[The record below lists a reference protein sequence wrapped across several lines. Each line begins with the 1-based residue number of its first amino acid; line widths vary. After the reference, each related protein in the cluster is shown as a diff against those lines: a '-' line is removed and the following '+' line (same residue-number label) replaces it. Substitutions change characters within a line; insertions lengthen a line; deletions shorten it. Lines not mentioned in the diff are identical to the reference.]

1 MKIVIAGGTGF
12 LGQALADQALAIG
25 HEVVVLS
32 RGRPGSAAAAA
43 SLSSGGRGP
52 SRASWLPDG
61 SAGNWASVV
70 NGADAVVNLAGES
83 IADGRWTA
91 ARKARILDSRV
102 LATQSLVAAA
112 RAAATPPRVLINASA
127 VGYYGSRGAEVLTE
141 ESAPG
146 RDFLASVCTAWE
158 REALQAAGSVQRVAL
173 VRSGLVLASHGGALG
188 QMLAPFKLY
197 AGGPLGSGRQFVAW
211 IHLAD
216 WVRLVL
222 FVLATDSVA
231 GPVNGVGPNPVTNA
245 AFAQTLGRVLHKP
258 SLVPAPAV
266 ALRLALGEMADA
278 LLLAS
283 QRVVPAKATAAGFA
297 FLFPDLDAALRD
309 LLDRAAQSGV
319 ASGGPS
325 LA

>member
-12 LGQALADQALAIG
+12 LGQALSEQALANG
-25 HEVVVLS
+25 HQVVVLS
-32 RGRPGSAAAAA
+32 RGRPGSAAGAA
-43 SLSSGGRGP
+43 SPSSSGGLGP
-52 SRASWLPDG
+52 ERAAWLPDG
-61 SAGNWASVV
+61 TSGSWASVV
-70 NGADAVVNLAGES
+70 DGADAVVNLAGES
-83 IADGRWTA
+83 IGEGRWTA

-102 LATQSLVAAA
+102 LATRSIIAAV
-112 RAAATPPRVLINASA
+112 RAAPAPPRTLINASA

-141 ESAPG
+141 TSTPG

-158 REALQAAGSVQRVAL
+158 REALQAADSVQRVVL
-173 VRSGLVLASHGGALG
+173 LRSGLVLARHGGALG
-188 QMLAPFKLY
+188 QMLAPFKFY

-222 FVLATDSVA
+222 FVLATDSMTGA
-231 GPVNGVGPNPVTNA
+231 VNAVGPNPATNA
-245 AFAQTLGRVLHKP
+245 EFAHALGRALHKP

-283 QRVVPAKATAAGFA
+283 QRVMPAKATASGFA
-297 FLFPDLDAALRD
+297 FAFPELDAALKD
-309 LLDRAAQSGV
+309 ILGPAAQ
-319 ASGGPS
+319 
-325 LA
+325 